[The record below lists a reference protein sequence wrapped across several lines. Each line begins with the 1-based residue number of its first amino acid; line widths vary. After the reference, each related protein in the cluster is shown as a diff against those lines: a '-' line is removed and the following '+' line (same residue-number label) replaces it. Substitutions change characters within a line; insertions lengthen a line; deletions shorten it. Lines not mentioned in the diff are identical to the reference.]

1 MRFTLR
7 QLTYFI
13 AAAETGS
20 VTRAAEQVNI
30 SQPSISAAIL
40 HLEVEFGAQLFVRHH
55 AQGLSLTPAGQRLLV
70 AAKEALRTTQGLY
83 DVVNSAMGV
92 VAGPINLGSFRTFT
106 PLIVPELWK
115 SFVTRHPEV
124 QLHVTEG
131 SEAELLEGL
140 RNARIDVALT
150 YELSMTADMNFVPLA
165 ELPTYILL
173 AADHPLAT
181 RPRLKLSDLEQ
192 EPFILLDLPLTRQ
205 YFLSLFERAG
215 IAPRVVAE
223 TSLPAA
229 IRSYVGAGI
238 GFSMMTVRPRN
249 MSAENGYPL
258 TYVELQ
264 EDYPPMKLGL
274 ASLKELKRSRVA
286 EALEDLCREL
296 ICEGSL
302 PGMVP
307 IPQSP
312 CAG

>member
-7 QLTYFI
+7 QLSYFI

-30 SQPSISAAIL
+30 SQPSISAAIS
-40 HLEVEFGAQLFVRHH
+40 HLETEFGAQLFVRHH

-70 AAKEALRTTQGLY
+70 ASKESLRTTQGLY
-83 DVVNSAMGV
+83 EVVNSAVGV
-92 VAGPINLGSFRTFT
+92 LAGPFNLGSFRTFT

-115 SFVTRHPEV
+115 SFVTQYPEV
-124 QLHVTEG
+124 QLHITEG

-150 YELSMTADMNFVPLA
+150 YALSLTTDMNFVPLA
-165 ELPTYILL
+165 QLQTYILL

-181 RPRLKLSDLEQ
+181 RPKLRLADLEQ

-205 YFLSLFERAG
+205 YFMSLFERAG
-215 IAPRVVAE
+215 IAPRVIAE
-223 TSLPAA
+223 TSLPSA

-249 MSAENGYPL
+249 MNAENGYPL
-258 TYVELQ
+258 AYVELAD
-264 EDYPPMKLGL
+264 EYPPMTLGL
-274 ASLKELKRSRVA
+274 ASL
-286 EALEDLCREL
+286 REL
-296 ICEGSL
+296 RPSRIAFVLEEFCRNLVRDGGL

-307 IPQSP
+307 IPSQTSRD
-312 CAG
+312 